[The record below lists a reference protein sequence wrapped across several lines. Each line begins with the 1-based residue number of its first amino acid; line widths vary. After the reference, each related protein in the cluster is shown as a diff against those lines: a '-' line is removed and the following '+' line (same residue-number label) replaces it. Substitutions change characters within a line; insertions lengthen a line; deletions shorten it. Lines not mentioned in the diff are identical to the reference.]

1 METSRKSKIVLCTYD
16 KVWIGKTDG
25 KEMHYHWLDLEGGE
39 KVKVCVEEKMPQKLS
54 PGTTIEFTKNELT
67 GVIKLIQYQ
76 QPGSSAPPKNDYQR
90 SNFGG
95 GAKTQKS
102 GGGNS
107 GGGWK
112 GGGGMKAQPVG
123 AGVSGSY
130 AKDFV
135 VSLLNQG
142 NKKAISN
149 PIELWKQYTNEIH
162 AHLKS
167 LESGDQPD
175 E

>member
-1 METSRKSKIVLCTYD
+1 METIRKSKINLCTYD

-25 KEMHYHWLDLEGGE
+25 KEMHYHWLELEGGE

-54 PGTTIEFTKNELT
+54 PGTTIEFTKNEQT
-67 GVIKLIQYQ
+67 GVIKLVQYHA
-76 QPGSSAPPKNDYQR
+76 PGSSAPPKNDYQR
-90 SNFGG
+90 SNYGG
-95 GAKTQKS
+95 GAKTQKAGSS
-102 GGGNS
+102 GGA
-107 GGGWK
+107 WK
-112 GGGGMKAQPVG
+112 GGGMKAQPVG

-142 NKKAISN
+142 NKKAIAN

-167 LESGDQPD
+167 LESGEQSED
-175 E
+175 